1 MGMLDRLRAAHPD
14 LDIIAFDGHYRRIG
28 DADTG
33 ILSHI
38 SVAKGA
44 RTTTIR
50 AEEPGRRKPLKPK
63 GVEARLTRLLGE
75 FAQAA

>member
-1 MGMLDRLRAAHPD
+1 MGMLERLRAAHPD
-14 LDIIAFDGHYRRIG
+14 LDIVAFDGHYRRIG
-28 DADTG
+28 DADMG

-38 SVAKGA
+38 NVAKGA

-63 GVEARLTRLLGE
+63 GVEARLERLVGE
-75 FAQAA
+75 FDRAA